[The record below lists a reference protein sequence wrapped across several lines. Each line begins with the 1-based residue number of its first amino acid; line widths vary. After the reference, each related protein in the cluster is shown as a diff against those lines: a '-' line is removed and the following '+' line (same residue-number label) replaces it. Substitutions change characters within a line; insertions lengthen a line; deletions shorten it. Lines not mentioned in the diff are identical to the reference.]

1 MAEISL
7 RGHINAVRQRRIG
20 KRRVPRLRGRELKLS
35 TTPCRCPRGIHGVED
50 RFACQPPAR
59 QSATGDGGAGC
70 ASTISQLSPVRP
82 RMSLSL
88 PPSY

>member
-1 MAEISL
+1 LPGWLKYRCAAISTL
-7 RGHINAVRQRRIG
+7 CASAASASAAFHAAGARA
-20 KRRVPRLRGRELKLS
+20 
-35 TTPCRCPRGIHGVED
+35 RGIYCVED

-82 RMSLSL
+82 RMSLSASSSL
-88 PPSY
+88 